1 MRCCANRPHKPKQP
15 GKRTLGTTYH
25 STKSMK
31 YDIAV
36 LTHIS
41 QGSVQHARD
50 EIIFYGVGDSV
61 KDMIAGSCKVTLGR
75 LLKLPED
82 KSPAAW
88 NLRYR
93 TVVREAGTTTI
104 VSDTGTITFP
114 GMDGKAM
121 KEFKYWAVDQ
131 LRETIDAVNAE
142 LGDGPIATK
151 KRSKLMAIVKML
163 ASRH

>member
-1 MRCCANRPHKPKQP
+1 M
-15 GKRTLGTTYH
+15 GLL
-25 STKSMK
+25 
-31 YDIAV
+31 YDITV
-36 LTHIS
+36 LTYIS
-41 QGSVQHARD
+41 HGASPHARD

-61 KDMIAGSCKVTLGR
+61 RAMIAGSCKVTLGR

-82 KSPAAW
+82 KSPTAW

-104 VSDTGTITFP
+104 VSDTKTITFP

-142 LGDGPIATK
+142 MEEGPIATR
-151 KRSKLMAIVKML
+151 KRSKLMTIIKML
-163 ASRH
+163 ASRY